1 MRESIESLAE
11 GFATGA
17 HASVGQVR
25 KYTGEPYISHPRA
38 VAQLVRSVPHTRSM
52 VCAAWLHDV
61 VEDTGATIDDVRE
74 AFGDAVADL
83 VEMLTDVSRP
93 EDGNRAARKALD
105 RAHLAKA
112 SPDAKTVKLADLI
125 DNSRS
130 IMAHDPQF
138 ARVYLAEKRLL
149 LDVLTEGDPTLY
161 AMAWRIVDGSGESGD
176 AGK

>member
-1 MRESIESLAE
+1 MSEVEW
-11 GFATGA
+11 FAAKA
-17 HASVGQVR
+17 HVGQKR
-25 KYTGEPYISHPRA
+25 KYTGEPYIAHPAA
-38 VAQLVRSVPHTRSM
+38 VVALVQSVPHTPEM
-52 VCAAWLHDV
+52 IAAAWLHDT
-61 VEDTGATIDDVRE
+61 VEDTDTTLDDVRE

-105 RAHLAKA
+105 REHIAKA
-112 SPDAKTVKLADLI
+112 SPQAKTIKLADLI

-130 IMAHDPQF
+130 IMAHDPTF

-161 AMAWRIVDGSGESGD
+161 AMARRIVDGNGESGD
-176 AGK
+176 AS